1 MCAALLL
8 LWLWSRK
15 VELVDTKKERAIYAL
30 GIDFGT
36 QSARSVLVDIQTGE
50 ELEGILYPYPH
61 GVIDRVLPGTDIP
74 VGQDAALQ
82 DPVDYRAGLEL
93 LLKQTWEKAGIEPA
107 AVRAIGVDFTS
118 CTVLPVDEKM
128 QPLCEDPAYRDDPHS
143 WVKLWKHHGA
153 QAQADRIREVA
164 QQRGETFLQRYG
176 NQSSS
181 EWYLAKLLEVYE
193 KAPQIYRK
201 MRYFIN
207 ASDWMNYLMTGQ
219 IATSYGA
226 AGFHCF
232 WSEEDGFPDQDFLE
246 ALAPGFGNAL
256 RDKFPA
262 RVYPM
267 CYPFGYLTEEMAR
280 KTGLP
285 SGIPVT
291 SPVIDSHAALPAAGL
306 KENGALL
313 MSMGTSLCHIMVSKE
328 EVRIPGICG
337 VVSGG
342 TYPGSYGYEAGQSA
356 VGDIYEWFVNNLV
369 DSKMELE
376 AAEAGE
382 SVFDCLTRKA
392 LKLRVGESGLVALD
406 WWNGNRCILGSSQLS
421 GLIMGMTLST
431 RPEEVYRALVEATAY
446 GARTIIE
453 NFENNGVPVEKIY
466 ACGGLSRKS
475 PLVMQIFAD
484 VLGREIC
491 VSNRTQAAAYGAAMH
506 AMVALGGE
514 KGGYDSIE
522 QAVAHLAPP
531 MAKCWKPIRENHEK
545 YNALFDIY
553 TQLHELF
560 GKENP
565 QWMRKLKELKV

>member
-1 MCAALLL
+1 MCAVLQRS
-8 LWLWSRK
+8 WPWSRK
-15 VELVDTKKERAIYAL
+15 ADPVNTAKNGAIYAL

-36 QSARSVLVDIQTGE
+36 QSARSVLVNIQTGE
-50 ELEGILYPYPH
+50 ELEGILYQYPN
-61 GVIDRVLPGTDIP
+61 GVIDRVLPGTEILA
-74 VGQDAALQ
+74 GQDAALQ
-82 DPVDYRAGLEL
+82 DPADYQAGLEL
-93 LLKQTWEKAGIEPA
+93 LLSQTWKKANVAPE

-118 CTVLPVDEKM
+118 CTVLPVDERM
-128 QPLCEDPAYRDDPHS
+128 QPLCEDPAYREDPHS

-153 QAQADRIREVA
+153 QEQADRIRAVA
-164 QQRGETFLQRYG
+164 QQRGENFLQRYG

-207 ASDWMNYLMTGQ
+207 ASDWMNYLMTGKV
-219 IATSYGA
+219 ATSYGA

-232 WSEEDGFPDQDFLE
+232 WSEKDGFPSQDFLE
-246 ALAPGFGNAL
+246 ALAPGFGSAL
-256 RDKFPA
+256 QDKFPTQ
-262 RVYPM
+262 VYPV
-267 CYPFGYLTEEMAR
+267 CHAFGYLTEEMAQ

-285 SGIPVT
+285 VGIPVA

-306 KENGALL
+306 KESGALL

-328 EVRIPGICG
+328 EVLVPGICG

-342 TYPGSYGYEAGQSA
+342 TYPGYYGYEAGQSA
-356 VGDIYEWFVNNLV
+356 VGDIYEWFIKTLV
-369 DSKMELE
+369 DEKLQKE
-376 AAEAGE
+376 AEKAGI

-406 WWNGNRCILGSSQLS
+406 WWNGNRCVLGSSQLS
-421 GLIMGMTLST
+421 GVIVGMTLGT
-431 RPEEVYRALVEATAY
+431 RPEEIYRALVEATAY

-475 PLVMQIFAD
+475 ALVMQVFAD
-484 VLGREIC
+484 VLGRNIY
-491 VSNRTQAAAYGAAMH
+491 VAARTQAAAYGAAMH
-506 AMVALGGE
+506 AMVALGE
-514 KGGYDSIE
+514 ENGGYGTIE
-522 QAVAHLAPP
+522 EVVTHLTPP
-531 MAKCWKPIRENHEK
+531 VTKCWKPIRENHEK
-545 YNALFDIY
+545 YNELFDIY
-553 TQLHELF
+553 TRLHDLF

-565 QWMRKLKELKV
+565 QWMRKLKELKA